1 MKYILLATFLLMNSI
16 FAFCQTVTFQENFEG
31 YQGFGSTLTNGWN
44 TSSGG
49 FKVYI
54 RTFAGGANN
63 KICELAL
70 TNNNRTDSLTTPELT
85 LITGSAILSF
95 DSRIVDSYIGSIASF
110 SHIPVSGDAL
120 TAFLSI
126 NGGNYSQVENML
138 PFYPTSSAGLA
149 FTNFSIPINSD
160 AGAVAKVK
168 FVAKA
173 KPNSEWFP
181 SFDNFVLT
189 SNSDPTSVSRK
200 RHSEDKIQL
209 IPNPANQRV
218 TILSPSGFGNKAEVE
233 IYNILGT
240 LVFSSPMNSGKCVT
254 DISNFKPGIYLVK
267 VSEGKQSA
275 FERLVV
281 KQ

>member
-1 MKYILLATFLLMNSI
+1 MKYFLFATFLLINSM
-16 FAFCQTVTFQENFEG
+16 FAICQTVTFQENFEG

-54 RTFAGGANN
+54 RTFAGGSNN
-63 KICELAL
+63 KICELPL
-70 TNNNRTDSLTTPELT
+70 TNNHRTDSLITPELT
-85 LITGSAILSF
+85 LNTGSAVLSF
-95 DSRIVDSYIGSIASF
+95 DSRIVDSYIGTTASF
-110 SHIPVSGDAL
+110 SHIPASGDAL

-126 NGGNYSQVENML
+126 NGGSYSQAENML
-138 PFYPTSSAGLA
+138 PVYPTSSAGLA

-160 AGAVAKVK
+160 AGVVAKVK
-168 FVAKA
+168 FVATA
-173 KPNSEWFP
+173 KPNTEWYP

-189 SNSDPTSVSRK
+189 SNSDPTAVSRK
-200 RHSEDKIQL
+200 RHGEDKIQL

-218 TILSPSGFGNKAEVE
+218 AIVSPGFSNKAEVE

-240 LVFSSPMNSGKCVT
+240 LVFSSSMNSGKCVT

>member
-1 MKYILLATFLLMNSI
+1 MKHIIFTTIFLLNSI
-16 FAFCQTVTFQENFEG
+16 FGFCQTVTFQENFEG

-63 KICELAL
+63 KICELPL
-70 TNNNRTDSLTTPELT
+70 TNNRRKDSLITPELT
-85 LITGSAILSF
+85 LITGSAVLTF

-168 FVAKA
+168 FVATA
-173 KPNSEWFP
+173 KPNTEWYP

-189 SNSDPTSVSRK
+189 NNSDPTAVSRK
-200 RHSEDKIQL
+200 RHAEDKIQL

-218 TILSPSGFGNKAEVE
+218 TIVSPGFSNKAEVE

-240 LVFSSPMNSGKCVT
+240 LVFSSSLNSGKCVT

-267 VSEGKQSA
+267 VSEGNQSA